1 MTQPRLS
8 DAADTIGGMPIA
20 ELACVTI
27 DCADP
32 KSLAT
37 FYMQVIDSELLFED
51 ETYSFIGRRGAVN
64 IAFQK
69 VADYRAPTWPAPG
82 SQAHVDFRVPDLAAG
97 VAAFLDLGA
106 TKPQD
111 QPGGDDWVVLID
123 PEGHPFCVT
132 ASW

>member
-1 MTQPRLS
+1 M
-8 DAADTIGGMPIA
+8 GIA
-20 ELACVTI
+20 EIACVTI

-37 FYMQVIDSELLFED
+37 FYLQVIDSELLFED
-51 ETYSFIGRRGAVN
+51 DTFSFIGRRGSVN

-69 VADYRAPTWPAPG
+69 VAGYQAPAWPDPG
-82 SQAHVDFRVPDLAAG
+82 SQAHIDFRVTDLATG
-97 VAAFLDLGA
+97 VQAFLDLGA
-106 TKPQD
+106 TKPDQ
-111 QPGGDDWVVLID
+111 QPGGDGWVVLVD